1 MSALTGHRFLKMN
14 GLGNEIVV
22 LDLRG
27 TAVRVSA
34 AEAAAIAHDPR
45 SRFDQLMVLHDP
57 VSAGTKAFVRIY
69 NTDGSEAGACGNGT
83 RCVAWALAEDAQMRI
98 SDGSDTDYL
107 LLQTRPGLLQTWR
120 RGPWDFTVDMGEPR
134 LKWDEIPTRDPFYDT
149 TGIELQIGPIDAPV
163 LHTPSVVN
171 MGNPHAIFW
180 VRDVQGYDLAK
191 IGSLLEHHP
200 QFPERAN
207 ITLAHVAARDHLII
221 RVWERG
227 AGLTRACGTAACA
240 TLVAAVR
247 KKYCDR
253 SARVTL
259 PGGDLLI
266 EWREDTNHVLMTGPV
281 ELEWEGRFDA
291 ALFASASV

>member
-1 MSALTGHRFLKMN
+1 MSALAGRRFLKMN

-27 TAVRVSA
+27 TDIRVSA
-34 AEAAAIAHDPR
+34 SEAAAIARGPR
-45 SRFDQLMVLHDP
+45 SHFDQLMVLHDP
-57 VSAGTKAFVRIY
+57 VTAGTAAFVRIY

-83 RCVAWALAEDAQMRI
+83 RCVAWALADDVQMRI
-98 SDGSDTDYL
+98 DGNTDEI

-120 RGPWDFTVDMGEPR
+120 RGAWDFTVDMGAPGLR
-134 LKWDEIPTRDPFYDT
+134 WQDIPTRDPFYDT
-149 TGIELQIGPIDAPV
+149 RGIELQIGPIDAPI
-163 LHTPSVVN
+163 LHTPSVVS

-180 VRDVQGYDLAK
+180 VKDVQAYDLAK
-191 IGSLLEHHP
+191 IGSLLEYHP

-207 ITLAHVAARDHLII
+207 ITLAQVESRDHVII

-247 KKYCDR
+247 KRFCDR
-253 SARVTL
+253 VARITL

-266 EWREDTNHVLMTGPV
+266 EWREDTDHVLMTGPV
-281 ELEWEGRFDA
+281 ELEWEGTFDT
-291 ALFASASV
+291 ALFESAAA